1 MAARWQRCAQLLSS
15 HPYHSAISSSPSFDL
30 AAQGDD
36 GGSVSG
42 SGDRGVAGTVAAGSF
57 APQDSGVGALAS
69 PRPAEA
75 ELPRGAVSASDRFFV
90 TPARTASLVDDTD
103 AGGAGEV
110 LQGAMVVEAYSSDPR
125 GQFLDSMAEMAAA
138 YGAEGMPAPEYREFM
153 EDLLSCY
160 LERND
165 RGVHPHVLA
174 AFADLTAR
182 RWPAKRRRPLRGLMR
197 INPCVSGS

>member
-15 HPYHSAISSSPSFDL
+15 HPYHSAISSAPSFALD
-30 AAQGDD
+30 AGDD
-36 GGSVSG
+36 GGGSG

-57 APQDSGVGALAS
+57 APQDRGVGALAS
-69 PRPAEA
+69 PRPAA
-75 ELPRGAVSASDRFFV
+75 PELPRGAVSADRFFV
-90 TPARTASLVDDTD
+90 TPARTASLVDD
-103 AGGAGEV
+103 AGAGEALRGAV
-110 LQGAMVVEAYSSDPR
+110 LVEAYSSDPR
-125 GQFLDSMAEMAAA
+125 GQFLESMAEMAAA

-153 EDLLSCY
+153 EELLSCY

-182 RWPAKRRRPLRGLMR
+182 RWPTKRRRPLRGLMR